1 MSRIGATL
9 ASQPVPV
16 IGTEEWVGGL
26 DAALRLLPA
35 AAGADLVV
43 QQELTDTGAAWHVVV
58 ADGGARASAGRH
70 PAPDVTFAQDEVTA
84 LAINAGELSAQTA
97 FIDGRLR
104 VRGDVGRLGE
114 VAALLGALGAVP
126 AGGG

>member
-1 MSRIGATL
+1 M
-9 ASQPVPV
+9 PV
-16 IGTEEWVGGL
+16 IGTEEWVGAL
-26 DAALRLLPA
+26 DAALRSLPA
-35 AAGADLVV
+35 GTGAGLVV

-58 ADGGARASAGRH
+58 ADGAARAHAGRH

-114 VAALLGALGAVP
+114 VAALLGAFGAVP
-126 AGGG
+126 AGRG